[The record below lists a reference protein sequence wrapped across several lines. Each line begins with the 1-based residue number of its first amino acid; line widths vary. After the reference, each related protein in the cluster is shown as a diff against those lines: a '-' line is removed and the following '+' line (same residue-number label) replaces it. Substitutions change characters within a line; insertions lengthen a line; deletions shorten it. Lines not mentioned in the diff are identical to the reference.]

1 MITAE
6 TIVALL
12 PSIGV
17 AIGVWVQLNSEV
29 AKLKGRT
36 YHLEADR
43 DDLKDLMRELR
54 TAIEDLREKLAAK

>member
-6 TIVALL
+6 TIVSLL

-17 AIGVWVQLNSEV
+17 AIGVWVHLNSEV
-29 AKLKGRT
+29 AKIKGRV

-43 DDLKDLMRELR
+43 DELKDLMRELR
-54 TAIEDLREKLAAK
+54 TAIEDVRVIIAGK

>member
-6 TIVALL
+6 TIGSLL
-12 PSIGV
+12 PSILA

-29 AKLKGRT
+29 AKIKGRV

-43 DDLKDLMRELR
+43 DELKDLMRELR
-54 TAIEDLREKLAAK
+54 TAIEDVRVIIAGK

>member
-12 PSIGV
+12 PSILV

>member
-6 TIVALL
+6 TIVSLL

-29 AKLKGRT
+29 AKLKGRV

-43 DDLKDLMRELR
+43 DELKDLMRELR
-54 TAIEDLREKLAAK
+54 TAIEDVRVIIAGK